1 MSQPQF
7 PNNPLQHWQALTRQA
22 NAAFALGQLDQAT
35 AVYRQA
41 LGIAGRLLKADL
53 PPDDAIAAYTVSRLN
68 LAEAH
73 DRAGDAERAAKELVG
88 AHLRLLKM
96 ALDPSLP
103 QDWRDAALCH
113 SQRSHLELQ
122 HFLRTHEHP
131 GIARLLQASHPPAST
146 LN

>member
-1 MSQPQF
+1 MSQHSH
-7 PNNPLQHWQALTRQA
+7 NSLHLWQVLTRAA
-22 NAAFALGQLDQAT
+22 NDAFARGQLDQAT
-35 AVYRQA
+35 TAYRQA
-41 LGIAGRLLKADL
+41 RSVAEQLLSTDME
-53 PPDDAIAAYTVSRLN
+53 PDAAVAAYTVSRLN
-68 LAEAH
+68 LAEAY
-73 DRAGDAERAAKELVG
+73 DRAGNAEHAARELVG
-88 AHLRLLKM
+88 IHLRLLKM
-96 ALDPSLP
+96 ALDPTLS